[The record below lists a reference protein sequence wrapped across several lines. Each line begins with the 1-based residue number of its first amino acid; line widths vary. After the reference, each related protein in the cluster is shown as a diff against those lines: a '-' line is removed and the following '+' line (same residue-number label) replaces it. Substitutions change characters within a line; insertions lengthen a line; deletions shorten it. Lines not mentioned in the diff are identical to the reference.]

1 MKLADLGMSRAV
13 YGSQE
18 YVQRSADAVP
28 LRWMSPEAAAELRFT
43 HKRCV
48 CVCVCLW
55 KVSRWK
61 YVWLRVCVS
70 ARVCSFVIHSY
81 ERGSLNLQSARYLW
95 TRVCVC
101 VGGESVM
108 GEGM

>member
-28 LRWMSPEAAAELRFT
+28 VRWMSPEAAAELRFT

-48 CVCVCLW
+48 LW
-55 KVSRWK
+55 R
-61 YVWLRVCVS
+61 R
-70 ARVCSFVIHSY
+70 R
-81 ERGSLNLQSARYLW
+81 R
-95 TRVCVC
+95 
-101 VGGESVM
+101 
-108 GEGM
+108 